1 MPRCDSRNCAACE
14 KEGVIRA
21 ADRVKSNGEGLC
33 DEHFRKEFGQPPL
46 ITTHVAKLPNPPA
59 PAEEKKREIV
69 TVNINWGDVQ
79 RLRDAGEL
87 TMKQLAEKFDV
98 SVATVRN
105 HTKPAKDKTR
115 LSTTMQT
122 IDGAFGRAIKE
133 LEAERGILETKIG
146 KINDAIEALRELTK

>member
-1 MPRCDSRNCAACE
+1 MSRCDSRNCAACE
-14 KEGVIRA
+14 KEGVARA

-46 ITTHVAKLPNPPA
+46 ITTHVAKLP
-59 PAEEKKREIV
+59 AEEKKGEIV

-115 LSTTMQT
+115 LSKTMKT

>member
-14 KEGVIRA
+14 KEGVARA

-59 PAEEKKREIV
+59 PAEEKK
-69 TVNINWGDVQ
+69 
-79 RLRDAGEL
+79 GEL

-115 LSTTMQT
+115 LSKTMKT

>member
-14 KEGVIRA
+14 KEGVARA

-46 ITTHVAKLPNPPA
+46 ITTHVAKLP
-59 PAEEKKREIV
+59 AEEKKGEIV
-69 TVNINWGDVQ
+69 NARINWGDVQ
-79 RLRDAGEL
+79 RPRDAGEL
-87 TMKQLAEKFDV
+87 TMKQLAEKFDT
-98 SVATVRN
+98 SVATIYN
-105 HTKPAKDKTR
+105 HTRAAKDKTR
-115 LSTTMQT
+115 LPKTMKT

>member
-1 MPRCDSRNCAACE
+1 MSRCDSRNCAACE
-14 KEGVIRA
+14 KEGVARA

-46 ITTHVAKLPNPPA
+46 ITTHVAKLP
-59 PAEEKKREIV
+59 AEEKKGEIV
-69 TVNINWGDVQ
+69 NARINWGDVQ

-87 TMKQLAEKFDV
+87 TMKQLAEKFDT
-98 SVATVRN
+98 SVATIYN
-105 HTKPAKDKTR
+105 HTRAAKDKTR
-115 LSTTMQT
+115 LPKTMKT